1 MNPGDFQG
9 CPEYRLTL
17 QLCSISASPPS
28 TTKNPCTG
36 LGQKPSTA
44 PWFRH
49 SLGIQEIQAQAPIA
63 KMDLFMQQKAAQHR
77 QIRTNT
83 FWNSL
88 KADYCYQGHGK
99 REKMTQALGKAK
111 ESSPSQGAWQWE
123 PALQGLQKP
132 SPRRGE

>member
-1 MNPGDFQG
+1 MNRGDFQG
-9 CPEYRLTL
+9 CPEHRLTL

-49 SLGIQEIQAQAPIA
+49 SLGIQEIQAQAPVA
-63 KMDLFMQQKAAQHR
+63 NMGLFMQQKAAQHR

-83 FWNSL
+83 FWNSP
-88 KADYCYQGHGK
+88 KADYCYQGHG
-99 REKMTQALGKAK
+99 EKGENDPGPGQGKGELCFTGCLGIGPGSA
-111 ESSPSQGAWQWE
+111 E
-123 PALQGLQKP
+123 PAEAFPQE
-132 SPRRGE
+132 R